1 MQPEA
6 LAWAISQAQGTR
18 WRVLADAYTSGELR
32 VRFADGREVTYR
44 SAADMVAQVEFL
56 RRERG
61 ALVAGDVTPI
71 ARPRFFLVTAVR

>member
-6 LAWAISQAQGTR
+6 LAWAIEQAEGTR

-44 SAADMVAQVEFL
+44 TTAEIGSVLLAGYSAA
-56 RRERG
+56 G
-61 ALVAGDVTPI
+61 
-71 ARPRFFLVTAVR
+71 VTATARRPAMTVARVGNGFS